1 MGPRPGHDLSQQ
13 NIQATRAKSKQQ
25 QNQNMKLQILAT
37 ICLLSTIAVASPRRY
52 RAGPKQEQDAMKIE
66 SLDDVQNFAA
76 QFYNKHGDQYQK
88 AAQSVAAKLERAF
101 EAGSTNEQRQK
112 NIENVLIYNADQ
124 FGISQKEAKKLVRQ
138 QNAFIQETMSK
149 VSVAEVKGRLDQDL
163 GSQINEGINKIGNQ
177 KVQSMLNDAR
187 KTIVSSLGLDEEESV
202 QNNLNNLW
210 YFFNSKFDIQGK
222 AGKLIDGAKNISKD
236 IVDKVKQ

>member
-1 MGPRPGHDLSQQ
+1 MGPRPAHDSRQQ

-25 QNQNMKLQILAT
+25 QNQNMKLQIIAA
-37 ICLLSTIAVASPRRY
+37 ICLLSTLAVASPRLY

-76 QFYNKHGDQYQK
+76 QFYKKHGDQYQK

-124 FGISQKEAKKLVRQ
+124 FGISKKEAKKLVRQ

-149 VSVAEVKGRLDQDL
+149 VSVTAVKGRLDQDL
-163 GSQINEGINKIGNQ
+163 GSQINEGIDKIGNK
-177 KVQSMLNDAR
+177 KVQSMVNDAR
-187 KTIVSSLGLDEEESV
+187 KTIVSSLGLNEKESV

-210 YFFNSKFDIQGK
+210 SFFNTKFNIQGE
-222 AGKLIDGAKNISKD
+222 AEKLIDDAKDISKD

>member
-1 MGPRPGHDLSQQ
+1 MGPRPAHDSRQQ

-25 QNQNMKLQILAT
+25 QNQNMKLQIIAA
-37 ICLLSTIAVASPRRY
+37 ICLLSTLAVASPRLY

-66 SLDDVQNFAA
+66 SLADVQNFAA

-124 FGISQKEAKKLVRQ
+124 FGISKKEAKKLVRQ
-138 QNAFIQETMSK
+138 QNAFIQEAMSK
-149 VSVAEVKGRLDQDL
+149 VSVAEVKGRLDKDL

-177 KVQSMLNDAR
+177 KVQSMVNDAR
-187 KTIVSSLGLDEEESV
+187 KTVVSSLGLNEKESV
-202 QNNLNNLW
+202 QDNLKNLW
-210 YFFNSKFDIQGK
+210 SFFSTKFDIEGE
-222 AGKLIDGAKNISKD
+222 AEKLMDEAK
-236 IVDKVKQ
+236 DKIAEAKQ